1 MDRLSERRS
10 LKRRHNLPKPPFA
23 ERAKEHCRQFTA
35 FMFSNVGIII
45 LVVVYMI
52 GGK

>member
-1 MDRLSERRS
+1 MERKHS
-10 LKRRHNLPKPPFA
+10 FRRRQKAPFA
-23 ERAKEHCRQFTA
+23 ERAKEQCRQFTA